1 MPTLF
6 TTQQSSASTAIIR
19 SLVKGAIAF
28 ACLQATIVYLQ
39 MIGLASSNHDT
50 FAVTGTFGNP
60 APVGGFLAICASL
73 ALHQSFYSTKRCPWV
88 AITCYLLVACA
99 LTDSRAALLGF
110 IVAMVVVLLVR
121 FRIPSKR
128 LKYAIFI
135 GLPIVGVLLVA
146 GMYLYRPQSADGRLL
161 IWKICVKHIIA
172 EKPLFGHGMGNF
184 HREYM
189 PAQATYF
196 ASGRATEAEMLLASD
211 NTHAF
216 NEFIRIACEYGIM
229 GVLLSVLLLFV
240 IIYSG
245 VNEFTSLRGG
255 AVVALVCGIVF
266 ACFSYPSD
274 VPLLCLLYTVLI
286 ICALP
291 PLPFDRRKRHILY
304 IGISIVAI
312 VLITSS
318 ASHGIRYHRMEKAL
332 SKLLVSDDKDN
343 KAYIKN
349 EIINIADNE
358 RILSQYAYTL
368 CKKGQYRDA
377 IPILERSISLFP
389 TAAKVLDLGDAYKE
403 TEQYDKAAE
412 CYGTAAN
419 MLPAYIT
426 PPYKFFS
433 LYEEL
438 GMSDRAL
445 EYAEHIDT
453 MKVKV
458 ANKRTENIKKEIS
471 MFVLANPQSYR

>member
-128 LKYAIFI
+128 LKYSIFI

>member
-1 MPTLF
+1 MHSPF

-19 SLVKGAIAF
+19 SLVKEAIAF
-28 ACLQATIVYLQ
+28 ACLQATIIYLQ
-39 MIGLASSNHDT
+39 MIGLAPPHHDT
-50 FAVTGTFGNP
+50 FVATGTFGNP
-60 APVGGFLAICASL
+60 APAGGFLAICASL
-73 ALHQSFYSTKRCPWV
+73 ALHRSVYTTKRCPWV
-88 AITCYLLVACA
+88 VITCYLLMACV

-110 IVAMVVVLLVR
+110 IVAAMMVLFVR
-121 FRIPSKR
+121 LRIPNKR
-128 LKYAIFI
+128 LRYVVFI
-135 GLPIVGVLLVA
+135 GLPVVGSLLVA

-161 IWKICVKHIIA
+161 IWKICAKHIIA
-172 EKPLFGHGMGNF
+172 ERPLLGHGVGSF

-189 PAQATYF
+189 PAQAAYF
-196 ASGRATEAEMLLASD
+196 ASGYATETEKLLAAD

-216 NEFIRIACEYGIM
+216 NEFIRIACECGLV
-229 GVLLSVLLLFV
+229 GVSASILLLFA
-240 IIYSG
+240 IINSG
-245 VNEFTSLRGG
+245 SREFTSLRGG
-255 AVVALVCGIVF
+255 AAMALVCGIVF

-274 VPLLCLLYTVLI
+274 VPLLCLLYAVLI

-291 PLPFDRRKRHILY
+291 PLPFNRCKRRILY

-343 KAYIKN
+343 KAYIKS
-349 EIINIADNE
+349 EIANFADNE
-358 RILSQYAYTL
+358 RILSRYAYTL
-368 CKKGQYRDA
+368 CEKGRYKDA

-426 PPYKFFS
+426 PPYKLFS
-433 LYEEL
+433 LYKEL